1 MTRVLEITIP
11 ELLHKW
17 TQGQIPENAKV
28 SLVYDDSTPEKKTTA
43 TTELIKKWREEDAKM
58 TPEEIEAE
66 NRLFDEVIEG
76 INEVRRNSGMR
87 TI

>member
-1 MTRVLEITIP
+1 MATKDTPLPINNTSDSLNQDE
-11 ELLHKW
+11 
-17 TQGQIPENAKV
+17 QIN
-28 SLVYDDSTPEKKTTA
+28 TA
-43 TTELIKKWREEDAKM
+43 TLELMKKWREEDAKM

-76 INEVRRNSGMR
+76 INEVRRHSGMR

>member
-11 ELLHKW
+11 ELLQKW
-17 TQGQIPENAKV
+17 TQGQIPDNAKV
-28 SLVYDDSTPEKKTTA
+28 SLVYDDTTTEKKPTA
-43 TTELIKKWREEDAKM
+43 TTELMKKWREEDANM

-66 NRLFDEVIEG
+66 NRLLDEVIEG
-76 INEVRRNSGMR
+76 INEVRRHSGMR

>member
-11 ELLHKW
+11 ELLNKW

-28 SLVYDDSTPEKKTTA
+28 SLVYDDATSDNNNTA
-43 TTELIKKWREEDAKM
+43 TLELMKKRKEESAKM